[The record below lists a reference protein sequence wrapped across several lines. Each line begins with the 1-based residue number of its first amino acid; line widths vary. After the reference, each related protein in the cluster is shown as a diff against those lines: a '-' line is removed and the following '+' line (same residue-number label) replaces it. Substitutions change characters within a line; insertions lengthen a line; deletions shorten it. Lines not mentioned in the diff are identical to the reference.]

1 MAYLRYAN
9 IRFKD
14 RHAGVLQETSDG
26 GTEFV
31 YAEDFQ
37 SEIACAFPRSA
48 DRYSWPNGLHP
59 FFEHLGPEG
68 WLRSRQ
74 ARTAEIDV
82 EDDFGIL
89 LAYGSDCI
97 GAVSVHDPEERPLDI
112 DGERLDPLTYAGVRA
127 NRTISG
133 VQPKLFA
140 TKEGKTFV
148 PAGATGDA
156 EYIAKF
162 PTDDLPDLVLNEDI
176 SLTIMRILLGREQV
190 TVARRAF
197 VEGIPNAALLVSR
210 FDRAAAGERIRLE
223 DFAQILVRPRR
234 RDFSGK
240 YDASF
245 EEAAE
250 VIDRYSARK
259 EIDRLYYFQRLLA
272 YAVLGNCDCHLKNF
286 SLLETRAG
294 LRLSPAYDVVNSYV
308 YARQGISTRFGLR
321 LDGEK
326 RQFESLDRG
335 LLANFARRIGIADK
349 ATERSFK
356 TFAGKKS
363 RILKLFAQHAPTE
376 PDGLLERYGDTV
388 RGAYARILD

>member
-31 YAEDFQ
+31 YADDFQ
-37 SEIACAFPRSA
+37 SDIACAFPRSE
-48 DRYSWPNGLHP
+48 DRYPWPNGLHP

-97 GAVSVHDPEERPLDI
+97 GAVSVHDPDERRLEI
-112 DGERLDPLTYAGVRA
+112 DGARLDPLTYAGVMA

-133 VQPKLFA
+133 VQPKLLA
-140 TKEGKTFV
+140 TKDGKKFM
-148 PAGATGDA
+148 PAGATGGA

-176 SLTIMRILLGREQV
+176 SLSALRILLGREQV
-190 TVARRAF
+190 TVAHRAF
-197 VEGIPNAALLVSR
+197 VEGIPTAALLVSR
-210 FDRAAAGERIRLE
+210 FDRTATGEKIRLE

-259 EIDRLYYFQRLLA
+259 EIDRLHYFRRILA
-272 YAVLGNCDCHLKNF
+272 YALLGNCDSHLKNF
-286 SLLETRAG
+286 SLIETNAG

-308 YARQGISTRFGLR
+308 YAAQGISTRFGLR

-326 RQFESLDRG
+326 RQFDSLDRG
-335 LLANFARRIGIADK
+335 LLADFARRVGVADK
-349 ATERSFK
+349 AVIR
-356 TFAGKKS
+356 TFEDFADK
-363 RILKLFAQHAPTE
+363 RDRVLKLFVVTRNDHS
-376 PDGLLERYGDTV
+376 GLLERYRDIV
-388 RGAYARILD
+388 SGAYARILD